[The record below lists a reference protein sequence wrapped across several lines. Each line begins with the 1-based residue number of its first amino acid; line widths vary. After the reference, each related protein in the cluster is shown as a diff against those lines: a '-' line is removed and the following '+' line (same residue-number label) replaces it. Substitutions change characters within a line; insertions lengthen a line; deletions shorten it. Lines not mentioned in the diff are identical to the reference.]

1 MIRTD
6 AVLVGGGGYLVNTNG
21 NAVTIALKNCVS
33 NVNISDVLTQKYA
46 TNNLE
51 VEPLFTLPIY

>member
-6 AVLVGGGGYLVNTNG
+6 AVLVGGGGYVVNTNG